1 MWQGM
6 DGLRGP
12 GLSGSGNYLSRSALL
27 FGSPNQKGTY
37 GLNIIL
43 WLKYIFLLYVK
54 YFFLVYYLK
63 IIFLIYDIFN
73 FYF

>member
-27 FGSPNQKGTY
+27 FGSPNQKGKLTKY
-37 GLNIIL
+37 KYPRINFNWSLSILIYNI
-43 WLKYIFLLYVK
+43 LLYN
-54 YFFLVYYLK
+54 LT
-63 IIFLIYDIFN
+63 IDMGCTI
-73 FYF
+73 